1 MTEKEPLKHVLNHTP
16 ALKILLEKY
25 WNLSVYDYGK
35 KFYESRRNSV
45 RKNDFIEIL
54 REYLWGIFSQKSTID
69 RVMESLES
77 NFCISSADHH
87 GPIGHPFFFQSSIL
101 RWLVHA
107 ENTIVNLCT
116 SHVSLGNS
124 SYPRGF
130 FVSSDTRENY
140 QFWLP
145 FFPAKDRM
153 LPVFWHHAF
162 QKENIKNCIYQ
173 LRKYEK
179 EKYISPEKTNL
190 IENWMQNRLLSDDI
204 LSKRTY
210 SEQIT
215 AINDALWRDI
225 FQGTLPDFI
234 SLDGEDIVRHILMNH
249 LRENKSFWVFLTD
262 AEMHKNI
269 EAAYDGISCCFEKEN
284 KYGTYLFWYLDDA
297 WNRHSLWRKD
307 TVLISETCGVEI
319 PLSKESLLWFL
330 DQKNIIPSWLLMYS
344 VLAWY
349 YGLRCFGGFA
359 QWTYLPKVLSA
370 YEKVTGENVF
380 DKESILCEDMI
391 FSFTDVWS
399 ISTALDLLYSPELTE
414 HEKLLADAKNTTL
427 EESIVSMVPH
437 IARCISF

>member
-1 MTEKEPLKHVLNHTP
+1 MTEKELLKHVLNHTP

-54 REYLWGIFSQKSTID
+54 HEYLWGIFSQKSIID
-69 RVMESLES
+69 AVLKSLES

-87 GPIGHPFFFQSSIL
+87 GPIGHPFFFQSTIL
-101 RWLVHA
+101 RWLVHP

-130 FVSSDTRENY
+130 FVSSDTKENY

-179 EKYISPEKTNL
+179 EKHVSPEKANL
-190 IENWMQNRLLSDDI
+190 IENWMQNRLLSDDM
-204 LSKRTY
+204 LSKKTY

-225 FQGTLPDFI
+225 FQGTLPDFT
-234 SLDGEDIVRHILMNH
+234 SL
-249 LRENKSFWVFLTD
+249 
-262 AEMHKNI
+262 
-269 EAAYDGISCCFEKEN
+269 
-284 KYGTYLFWYLDDA
+284 
-297 WNRHSLWRKD
+297 
-307 TVLISETCGVEI
+307 
-319 PLSKESLLWFL
+319 
-330 DQKNIIPSWLLMYS
+330 
-344 VLAWY
+344 
-349 YGLRCFGGFA
+349 
-359 QWTYLPKVLSA
+359 
-370 YEKVTGENVF
+370 
-380 DKESILCEDMI
+380 
-391 FSFTDVWS
+391 
-399 ISTALDLLYSPELTE
+399 
-414 HEKLLADAKNTTL
+414 
-427 EESIVSMVPH
+427 MVK
-437 IARCISF
+437 I